1 MRFSTLTTALTFLT
15 LASARLTG
23 IAAPSVLAPN
33 STFTLTLLSEG
44 YIQSVADISVAW
56 GFSLAPGYPGSL
68 GSFTNSAYLGPEKSN
83 QGQQNVTLTATVPAG
98 LAMDAYMGKDVLLS
112 AGIYSLYG
120 ASGTVTVTGF
130 NVTIRVGE
138 STGDEVV
145 QSEGQA
151 WIQNSVQ

>member
-1 MRFSTLTTALTFLT
+1 MRFSTLTTALTSLS